1 MSKKKKKSRQ
11 NTAPPAGTLQT
22 LERQANTKLYLV
34 LSFVIPFVLMG
45 VSYALHGVYPFG
57 NEQILV
63 TDLWQQYYP
72 FLSDFQSKL
81 QEGSSLLYSWDTGM
95 GTNFVALSAYYLA
108 SPLNLLTL
116 IIPAEFLR
124 EALTLF
130 LMIRIGCAGLFT
142 AIFLKSTFKRNDITL
157 PLFSVLYALCAFT
170 MGYYWNI
177 IWFDTFAL
185 LPLVVL
191 GTVALVREG
200 KFRLY
205 IISLAL
211 AVMTNYYMGFFICIF
226 TVFVFF
232 GVCIC
237 TKIPWKTFFKRLG
250 LIAGSSVL
258 SLMLTAFITL
268 PAYLNLQLTYSAE
281 NAFPSTWRFEN
292 SILDIFGNFSAFAE
306 PNVKEGLPN
315 VYCGIIC
322 VMLAAVFFLSRKIKT
337 REKVFNISI
346 LAFLIISVNVN
357 VLNFIWH
364 GFHSTNMIP
373 YRYSFLISFILVI
386 MAYRAFQLL
395 EDMNT
400 ADLVAMAAVAVFVI
414 ACAAFGP
421 QGTTAVA
428 GSAVLAAII
437 LLVFF
442 LYQKKVFNKKAVT
455 GIVCGVILVE
465 MCINAYIGVDTV
477 RVTSRSS
484 YPDQYDTVQ
493 KSLSAIK
500 AQDDEKFYRTE
511 FSAFYSLNDPPLY
524 GFQGLSQFASTA
536 NVNVTNYLEG
546 IGLLGWDAGNRYYYA
561 ETSPLTN
568 AFADIKYL
576 IAKNGYLADTVNW
589 SKTADVNGMLSYK
602 NNRYLSLGFMADN
615 ALSTFQPNKLDP
627 FAAQQELFEK
637 STGIT
642 DELFTRVTVKT
653 AGHNNYDV
661 FYDSEGTYGQYNY
674 KPKDTTKT
682 GSVKWNY
689 EMPEDGVLYAYAK
702 IDNAENMLVSG
713 GGSEHWFNIK
723 RPYIFSAGH
732 YKKGE
737 TVSFFSNISEQGV
750 SGNADIY
757 VCVLNQ
763 DVFDRGYDLLNDE
776 KLTVTDF
783 SSTEVKGTIDVKA
796 DGLMYTSIP
805 YEPGWT
811 AFVDGEETEITP
823 VADAMCAVY
832 LDEGSHEI
840 SFKYS
845 PAGFIP
851 GVVAGAAALFI
862 FIAMI
867 VATQLHRRRKD
878 VSADNTADSAKE

>member
-1 MSKKKKKSRQ
+1 MSKKKKKRRPS
-11 NTAPPAGTLQT
+11 AVPPAVTIQT

-34 LSFVIPFVLMG
+34 LSFVIPFMLMG
-45 VSYALHGVYPFG
+45 ISYALHGVYPFG
-57 NEQILV
+57 DEQILV

-81 QEGSSLLYSWDTGM
+81 KEGSSLLYSWDTGM

-130 LMIRIGCAGLFT
+130 LMIRIGCAGLFC
-142 AIFLKSTFKRNDITL
+142 AIFLKSIFKRNDITL
-157 PLFSVLYALCAFT
+157 PMFSVLYALCAFT

-177 IWFDTFAL
+177 IWFDSFAL

-200 KFRLY
+200 RFRLY

-211 AVMTNYYMGFFICIF
+211 AVVTNYYIGFFVCIF
-226 TVFVFF
+226 TAFVFF

-250 LIAGSSVL
+250 LIAGCSVI

-268 PAYLNLQLTYSAE
+268 PAYFNLQLTYSAE
-281 NAFPSTWRFEN
+281 NAFPSTWLFEH
-292 SILDIFGNFSAFAE
+292 SFFDIFGNFSAFAE

-322 VMLAAVFFLSRKIKT
+322 VMLAVVFFLSGKIKV
-337 REKVFNISI
+337 REKIFNISI

-373 YRYSFLISFILVI
+373 YRYSFLISFILVV
-386 MAYRAFQLL
+386 MAYRAFMLL

-400 ADLVAMAAVAVFVI
+400 VDLIAMGAIAVFVI

-421 QGTTAVA
+421 QSTTAVI
-428 GSAVLAAII
+428 GSAMLAAII

-442 LYQKKVFNKKAVT
+442 LYQKKVFNKKIVT
-455 GIVCGVILVE
+455 SIVCGVILVE
-465 MCINAYIGVDTV
+465 MFINAWIGVDTV
-477 RVTSRSS
+477 RVTSRTG

-493 KSLSAIK
+493 KSISAIK
-500 AQDDEKFYRTE
+500 EQDNEKFYRTE
-511 FSAFYSLNDPPLY
+511 LSAFYSLNDPPLY
-524 GFQGLSQFASTA
+524 GFHGLSQFASTA

-568 AFADIKYL
+568 AFVDIKYL

-589 SKTADVNGMLSYK
+589 SQAANVNGVKSYK
-602 NNRYLSLGFMADN
+602 NNRYLSLGFMTDS

-642 DELFTRVTVKT
+642 DELFTRVKVKT
-653 AGHNNYDV
+653 AGHSNYDV
-661 FYDSEGTYGQYNY
+661 YYDAEGTYGQYNY
-674 KPKDTTKT
+674 KPQDTAKT

-689 EMPEDGVLYAYAK
+689 EMPKDGVLYAYAK
-702 IDNAENMLVSG
+702 IDNAENMLVSCG
-713 GGSEHWFNIK
+713 DSQHWFNIK
-723 RPYIFSAGH
+723 RPYIFSAGK
-732 YKKGE
+732 YKKGDI
-737 TVSFFSNISEQGV
+737 VSFFSNISKQGV

-763 DVFDRGYDLLNDE
+763 DVFDKGYELLNDE
-776 KLTVTDF
+776 KLEITDF
-783 SSTEVKGTIDVKA
+783 SSTEVEGTIEAKA

-805 YEPGWT
+805 YESGWS

-823 VADAMCAVY
+823 VADAMCALY
-832 LDEGSHEI
+832 LDKGSHEI
-840 SFKYS
+840 TFKYS
-845 PAGFIP
+845 PAGFVP
-851 GVVAGAAALFI
+851 GVIAGAAALLI
-862 FIAMI
+862 FIVMI
-867 VATQLHRRRKD
+867 VATHLYRKRKG
-878 VSADNTADSAKE
+878 VLAEESADSKVE

>member
-1 MSKKKKKSRQ
+1 MSKKKKKSRPSA
-11 NTAPPAGTLQT
+11 APPAVTIQT

-34 LSFVIPFVLMG
+34 LSFVIPFMLMG
-45 VSYALHGVYPFG
+45 ISYALHEVYPFG
-57 NEQILV
+57 DKQILV

-81 QEGSSLLYSWDTGM
+81 KEGSSLLYSWDTGM

-130 LMIRIGCAGLFT
+130 LMIRIGCAGLFC

-157 PLFSVLYALCAFT
+157 PLFSVMYALCAFT

-177 IWFDTFAL
+177 IWFDSFAL

-211 AVMTNYYMGFFICIF
+211 AVVTNYYIGFFVCIF
-226 TVFVFF
+226 TAFVFF

-250 LIAGSSVL
+250 LIAGCSVI

-268 PAYLNLQLTYSAE
+268 PAFFNLQLTYSAE
-281 NAFPSTWRFEN
+281 NAFPSTWQFEH
-292 SILDIFGNFSAFAE
+292 SFFDIFGNFSAFAE

-315 VYCGIIC
+315 VYCGFIC
-322 VMLAAVFFLSRKIKT
+322 VMLAVVFFLSRRIKV
-337 REKVFNISI
+337 REKIFNISI
-346 LAFLIISVNVN
+346 LAFLIISINVN

-373 YRYSFLISFILVI
+373 YRYSFLISFVLVV
-386 MAYRAFQLL
+386 MAYRAFLLL

-400 ADLVAMAAVAVFVI
+400 VDLIAMGAIAVFVI
-414 ACAAFGP
+414 VCAAFGP
-421 QGTTAVA
+421 QSTTAVV
-428 GSAVLAAII
+428 GSVVLAAII

-442 LYQKKVFNKKAVT
+442 LYQKKVFNKKMVT
-455 GIVCGVILVE
+455 CIICGVILVE
-465 MCINAYIGVDTV
+465 MFINAWIGVDTV
-477 RVTSRSS
+477 RVTSRTG

-493 KSLSAIK
+493 KSISAIK
-500 AQDDEKFYRTE
+500 EQDDEKFYRTE

-524 GFQGLSQFASTA
+524 GFHGLSQFASTA

-568 AFADIKYL
+568 AFVDIKYL

-589 SKTADVNGMLSYK
+589 SQAADVNGVKSYK
-602 NNRYLSLGFMADN
+602 NNRYLSLGFMTDS

-642 DELFTRVTVKT
+642 DELFTRVKVKT
-653 AGHNNYDV
+653 AGHSNYDV
-661 FYDSEGTYGQYNY
+661 YYDAEGTYGQYNY
-674 KPKDTTKT
+674 NPQDTTKT

-702 IDNAENMLVSG
+702 IDNAENMLVSCG
-713 GGSEHWFNIK
+713 DSQHWFNIK
-723 RPYIFSAGH
+723 RPYIFSAGK
-732 YKKGE
+732 YKKGDI
-737 TVSFFSNISEQGV
+737 VSFFSNISKQGV

-763 DVFDRGYDLLNDE
+763 DVFDKGYELLNDE
-776 KLTVTDF
+776 KLEITDF
-783 SSTEVKGTIDVKA
+783 SSTEVRGTIEAKA

-805 YEPGWT
+805 YESGWS

-823 VADAMCAVY
+823 IADAMCALY
-832 LDEGSHEI
+832 LDKGSHEI
-840 SFKYS
+840 TFKYS

-851 GVVAGAAALFI
+851 GVIAGAAALLI
-862 FIAMI
+862 FIVMI
-867 VATQLHRRRKD
+867 VATQLYRKRKG
-878 VSADNTADSAKE
+878 VPAKEPADSKIE